1 MNEKNNPEMP
11 YERFESFGPGALTD
25 AELLAVIL
33 RTGTVGSDAVDV
45 SSKLLKLGK
54 GSRQGLLALYDLDI
68 KELMKIPGIGK
79 VKAIKLK
86 CLAEL
91 CTRMHEAG
99 LESGFN
105 ANSPSVVAEYYM
117 ERLRHE
123 KNECVLLLS
132 LDSKGKV
139 IRESVISKG
148 SVNRSLAP
156 VRDILLE
163 ALDAEA
169 VNIILL
175 HNHPS
180 GDPAPSGDDERLTGK
195 LYSTCRQA
203 DIPLIDHIIIGDNK
217 YFSFKESGFLHG

>member
-1 MNEKNNPEMP
+1 MKEKTFPEKP
-11 YERFESFGPGALTD
+11 YERFKAFGAGALTD

-33 RTGTVGSDAVDV
+33 RTGTKGSDAVDISAKV
-45 SSKLLKLGK
+45 LSLGK
-54 GSRQGLLALYDLDI
+54 APRQGLLSLFDLDI
-68 KELMKIPGIGK
+68 RELMKIPGIGE
-79 VKAIKLK
+79 VKAVKLK

-99 LESGFN
+99 LKSGFC
-105 ANSPSVVAEYYM
+105 ANSPSLVAEFYM

-132 LDSKGKV
+132 LDAKGKV
-139 IRESVISKG
+139 LRESVISKG

-156 VRDILLE
+156 VRQILLE

-180 GDPAPSGDDERLTGK
+180 GDPSPSGDDERLTEK
-195 LYSTCRQA
+195 LFTTCLQA
-203 DIPLIDHIIIGDNK
+203 DIPLIDHIIIGDNT

>member
-1 MNEKNNPEMP
+1 MAKNEIPEKP
-11 YERFESFGPGALTD
+11 YERFLAFGPGALTD

-33 RTGTVGSDAVDV
+33 RTGTRGSDAVEI
-45 SSKLLKLGK
+45 SARILELGK
-54 GSRQGLLALYDLDI
+54 SPRNGLLSLYDLDI
-68 KELMKIPGIGK
+68 RDLMKIPGIGE
-79 VKAIKLK
+79 VKAVKLK

-91 CTRMHEAG
+91 SKRMHEAG
-99 LESGFN
+99 LKRGFT
-105 ANSPSVVAEYYM
+105 ANSPSVVAEFYM

-139 IRESVISKG
+139 IRESVISRG
-148 SVNRSLAP
+148 SVKRSFAP
-156 VRDILLE
+156 VRDILME

-180 GDPAPSGDDERLTGK
+180 GDPSPSGDDKTLTEK
-195 LYSTCRQA
+195 LHSICIQA
-203 DIPLIDHIIIGDNK
+203 DIPLIDHIIIGDNT

>member
-1 MNEKNNPEMP
+1 MAKNEIPEKP
-11 YERFESFGPGALTD
+11 YERFLAFGPGALTD

-33 RTGTVGSDAVDV
+33 RTGTRGSDAVEI
-45 SSKLLKLGK
+45 SARILELGK
-54 GSRQGLLALYDLDI
+54 SPRNGLLSLYDLDI
-68 KELMKIPGIGK
+68 RDLMKIPGIGE
-79 VKAIKLK
+79 VKAVKLK

-91 CTRMHEAG
+91 AKRMHEAG
-99 LESGFN
+99 LKRGFT
-105 ANSPSVVAEYYM
+105 ANSPSVVAEFYM

-139 IRESVISKG
+139 IRESVISRG
-148 SVNRSLAP
+148 SVKRSFAP
-156 VRDILLE
+156 VRDILME

-180 GDPAPSGDDERLTGK
+180 GDPSPSGDDKTLTEK
-195 LYSTCRQA
+195 LHSICIQA
-203 DIPLIDHIIIGDNK
+203 DIPLIDHIIIGDNT

>member
-1 MNEKNNPEMP
+1 MAKNEIPEKP
-11 YERFESFGPGALTD
+11 YERFLASGPGSLTD

-33 RTGTVGSDAVDV
+33 RTGTRGSDAVEI
-45 SSKLLKLGK
+45 SARILELGK
-54 GSRQGLLALYDLDI
+54 SPRNGLLSLYDLDI
-68 KELMKIPGIGK
+68 RDLMKIPGIGE
-79 VKAIKLK
+79 VKAVKLK

-91 CTRMHEAG
+91 SKRMHEAG
-99 LESGFN
+99 LKSGFT
-105 ANSPSVVAEYYM
+105 ANSPSVVAEFYM

-139 IRESVISKG
+139 IRESVISRG

-156 VRDILLE
+156 VRDILME

-180 GDPAPSGDDERLTGK
+180 GDPSPSGDDRSLTEK
-195 LYSTCRQA
+195 LRATCLQA
-203 DIPLIDHIIIGDNK
+203 DIPLIDHIIIGDNT

>member
-1 MNEKNNPEMP
+1 MTKNEIPEKP
-11 YERFESFGPGALTD
+11 YERFLAFGPGALTD

-33 RTGTVGSDAVDV
+33 RTGTRGSDAVEI
-45 SSKLLKLGK
+45 SARILELGK
-54 GSRQGLLALYDLDI
+54 SPRNGLLSLYDLDI
-68 KELMKIPGIGK
+68 RDLMKIPGIGE
-79 VKAIKLK
+79 VKAVKLK

-91 CTRMHEAG
+91 SKRMHEAG
-99 LESGFN
+99 LKSGFT
-105 ANSPSVVAEYYM
+105 ANSPSSVAEFYM

-139 IRESVISKG
+139 IRESVISRG
-148 SVNRSLAP
+148 SANRSLAP
-156 VRDILLE
+156 VRGILME

-180 GDPAPSGDDERLTGK
+180 GDPSPSGDDKTLTEK
-195 LYSTCRQA
+195 LHSTCLQA
-203 DIPLIDHIIIGDNK
+203 DIPLIDHIIIGDNT

>member
-1 MNEKNNPEMP
+1 MAKNEIPEKP
-11 YERFESFGPGALTD
+11 YERFLAFGPGALTD

-33 RTGTVGSDAVDV
+33 RTGTRGSDAVEI
-45 SSKLLKLGK
+45 SARILELGK
-54 GSRQGLLALYDLDI
+54 SPRNGLLSLYDLDI
-68 KELMKIPGIGK
+68 RDLMKIPGIGE
-79 VKAIKLK
+79 VKAVKLK

-91 CTRMHEAG
+91 SKRMHEAG
-99 LESGFN
+99 LKRGFT
-105 ANSPSVVAEYYM
+105 ANSPSVVAEFYM

-139 IRESVISKG
+139 IRESVISRG
-148 SVNRSLAP
+148 SVKRSFAP
-156 VRDILLE
+156 VRDILME

-180 GDPAPSGDDERLTGK
+180 GDPSPSGDDKTLTEK
-195 LYSTCRQA
+195 LHSICIQA
-203 DIPLIDHIIIGDNK
+203 DIPLIDHIIIGDNT
-217 YFSFKESGFLHG
+217 YFSFKESGSLHG

>member
-1 MNEKNNPEMP
+1 MKENHIPEKP
-11 YERFESFGPGALTD
+11 YERFRALGAGALTD
-25 AELLAVIL
+25 AELLAIIL
-33 RTGTVGSDAVDV
+33 RTGTRGSDAVDISV
-45 SSKLLKLGK
+45 KVLNLGK
-54 GSRQGLLALYDLDI
+54 GPRQGLLALYDLGI
-68 KELMKIPGIGK
+68 RELMKIPGIGE
-79 VKAIKLK
+79 VKAVKLK

-99 LESGFN
+99 HKSGFC
-105 ANSPSVVAEYYM
+105 ASSPASVAEFYM

-123 KNECVLLLS
+123 KNECVLLIS
-132 LDSKGKV
+132 LDSKGRV

-156 VRDILLE
+156 VRSILLE
-163 ALDAEA
+163 ARDAEA

-180 GDPAPSGDDERLTGK
+180 GDPSPSGDDERLTEK
-195 LYSTCRQA
+195 LYVTCQHA
-203 DIPLIDHIIIGDNK
+203 DLPLIDHIIIGDNT